1 MAKRN
6 VLQIVHGF
14 IEGGSERQLIQIAT
28 LLHQSGD
35 YNVYVG
41 SLSNG
46 GVLRSQ
52 IERQQIPIIDF
63 PLTSFYDRN
72 MVVQTQKFVAFLKEH
87 RIEIVHSHDFYSN
100 VFAMGGAAIA
110 RVGGRVA
117 SRRETTGTRT
127 TAQKAVERC
136 AFRLARVV
144 VANAEAVKTQLIQ
157 EGVASNKIDIVYN
170 GIDSQRFTVD
180 VEIGQ
185 TLRDLG
191 LTQFAGRPLITMVA
205 NFEYEVKDHP
215 MLLRTARR
223 VVSQVPEALFII
235 AGEGILR
242 EQTQEVARQLGV
254 ADSCL
259 FVGRCDNVPALLAA
273 SSVCVLTSKAEGFSN
288 SILEYMA
295 AGRPVVATNVGGA
308 SEAIVEGQ
316 TGYLVSAG
324 DDEAMAARIV
334 SLIQDP
340 DGARRMGLNGRQLV
354 ENKFSCE
361 ARLDTTKALY
371 DKLAV

>member
-6 VLQIVHGF
+6 VLQMVHGF
-14 IEGGSERQLIQIAT
+14 IEGGSERQLIQIAA

-35 YNVYVG
+35 YNVHVG
-41 SLSNG
+41 SLSTG
-46 GVLRSQ
+46 GVLRSK
-52 IERQQIPIIDF
+52 IEELQIPLIDF

-100 VFAMGGAAIA
+100 VFAMGGATIG
-110 RVGGRVA
+110 RVTGRVA

-136 AFRLARVV
+136 AFRLARLV
-144 VANAEAVKTQLIQ
+144 VANAEAVKAQLIQ
-157 EGVASNKIDIVYN
+157 EGVRSNKIDIVYN
-170 GIDSQRFTVD
+170 GIDSQRFTID
-180 VEIGQ
+180 GQ
-185 TLRDLG
+185 IEEMLAELG
-191 LTQFAGRPLITMVA
+191 LSAFIGRPLITMVA
-205 NFEYEVKDHP
+205 NFEFEVKDHP

-223 VVSQVPEALFII
+223 VISQVPEAAFVI

-242 EQTQEVARQLGV
+242 EKAQGMARELGV

-259 FVGRCDNVPALLAA
+259 FIGRCDNVRSLLAA
-273 SSVCVLTSKAEGFSN
+273 SNVCVLSSKAEGFSN

-295 AGRPVVATNVGGA
+295 AARPVVATNVGGA
-308 SEAIVEGQ
+308 SEAIVEGH
-316 TGYLVSAG
+316 TGYLVNAG
-324 DDEAMAARIV
+324 DDEAMAERIV

-340 DGARRMGLNGRQLV
+340 DRAGTMGLNGRQRV
-354 ENKFSCE
+354 EQKFSCE
-361 ARLDTTKALY
+361 ARLNTTKALY
-371 DKLAV
+371 ERLIS